1 MLIANPIYDT
11 VFKRLM
17 ENRHSARFFIET
29 LIGEKLEDIA
39 MVPQEYTYH
48 AKVKKKKTKVEVS
61 DSKDEW
67 EVLSLIRFDFVA
79 TIRSDDGE
87 YRKVFIEIQKSNK
100 PTVKLIFK

>member
-29 LIGEKLEDIA
+29 LTGEKLEDIA

-48 AKVKKKKTKVEVS
+48 VKVSGKVE
-61 DSKDEW
+61 K
-67 EVLSLIRFDFVA
+67 A
-79 TIRSDDGE
+79 
-87 YRKVFIEIQKSNK
+87 IEAK
-100 PTVKLIFK
+100 